1 MKRKNSKETMSPH
14 NPTTTEPANS
24 EVQILPE
31 GQLRT
36 TIEEMIQDFQ
46 KEFRESL
53 KGMKDQISKESNTLN
68 RNQK

>member
-24 EVQILPE
+24 EAQRLPE
-31 GQLRT
+31 GQFRT
-36 TIEEMIQDFQ
+36 SIEEIIQDFL

-53 KGMKDQISKESNTLN
+53 KVIKDQIKNLTP
-68 RNQK
+68 